1 MRIQILGLTL
11 FFLVVLGVATCA
23 TNQSGNANRTVSSF
37 DSQASP
43 TPVPETVNRVFD
55 VTPQNVRGAFEDGR
69 RLRTDPKFGQ
79 EQSVDVTAQVLT
91 GTETLK
97 LTITFLSPLNLARRA
112 GFHRRG
118 ESPPGPDD
126 MELTTIFQNRSQ
138 VDFRVRLQQ
147 PRRDTQPNLPTL
159 SYALLDKDGN
169 PISPTD
175 KPVTETLIDNRE
187 NHDLL
192 QAFEPEGLP
201 LVFPVFN
208 NAIPNLTNRMDTM
221 VLIVKVGSDEHRL
234 QFRLQ

>member
-11 FFLVVLGVATCA
+11 FLVVLVVATCA

-118 ESPPGPDD
+118 ESPPRPDD
-126 MELTTIFQNRSQ
+126 TELTTIFQNRSQ

-169 PISPTD
+169 PISLTD

-221 VLIVKVGSDEHRL
+221 VLIVKVDSDEHRL